1 MSLDRWCEILKD
13 RSHTGYQQMILDK
26 DSRVYVTIDTH
37 LDLFR
42 YTRLPFRIASTPTI
56 FQRTMNAI
64 LQGLPHVQCY
74 IDNIIIT
81 GSSEEEHLHNVEEVL
96 KQLSHYGIRLKEDKC
111 AFFKDKVEYLG
122 HKI

>member
-56 FQRTMNAI
+56 FQRTMNTI
-64 LQGLPHVQCY
+64 LQWLPHVQCY
-74 IDNIIIT
+74 IDNIIIA

-96 KQLSHYGIRLKEDKC
+96 KPLRHQTQRRQVCLFQRQGGIFRS
-111 AFFKDKVEYLG
+111 
-122 HKI
+122 